1 MTSRLDTET
10 TLHCSNTQNTETL
23 PNSANISGPL
33 KKITLTTLFHGTSF
47 HQDHPTTA
55 QEKDVTSAS
64 KKNYLSSAN
73 LIELSIEIYRDAYYA
88 DLHNRRG
95 YAYYILYINI
105 YSLWFTLGFMGIKEI

>member
-10 TLHCSNTQNTETL
+10 TPHHSNMQNTETL
-23 PNSANISGPL
+23 PNSASIFGPL
-33 KKITLTTLFHGTSF
+33 KKITLSTLFHGTSF

-73 LIELSIEIYRDAYYA
+73 LIYHHSINVMNSCPHAATETVLLR
-88 DLHNRRG
+88 N
-95 YAYYILYINI
+95 
-105 YSLWFTLGFMGIKEI
+105 T